1 MPGELHAST
10 ERKRSMKT
18 REIGS
23 ELEQEFRDRIFDR
36 VNKIP
41 IMSTMKLEVINL
53 KAGYC
58 ELKAPRQRM
67 YDGIYDSFHGGLLM
81 TVADSAAAFAL
92 MTLAGPEAKMTTTDM
107 NIRFLAPCLTDLI
120 VRAKVIKFGRT
131 LSPMAIDLY
140 DENEKYVAV
149 AQVNY
154 FVLGKI

>member
-1 MPGELHAST
+1 
-10 ERKRSMKT
+10 MKT

-23 ELEQEFRDRIFDR
+23 ELEQEFRDRIYDR

-58 ELKAPRQRM
+58 ELKAPRQRK

-92 MTLAGPEAKMTTTDM
+92 MTLTGPEARMTTTDM

-140 DENEKYVAV
+140 DENEKYIAV

>member
-1 MPGELHAST
+1 
-10 ERKRSMKT
+10 MKT

-23 ELEQEFRDRIFDR
+23 ELEQGFRDRIFDR

-41 IMSTMKLEVINL
+41 IMSTMKLEVIDL

-58 ELKAPRQRM
+58 ELKAPRQKM

-92 MTLAGPEAKMTTTDM
+92 MTLTGPEAKMTTTDM

-120 VRAKVIKFGRT
+120 VHAKVIKFGRT